1 MDRWP
6 PGDETPMKRLFF
18 LIVLVMVASWI
29 LLSRRTDR
37 FRPAGQSRYSHKQLY
52 VRDNSGDAAR
62 RRAFEGRQQARRALH
77 EARAALA
84 EARDEVRQ
92 ALDEARNDVRA
103 AFEEVKVALVNDDHT
118 LDGAR
123 SNPAPK
129 VAASEEVDDLPV
141 PIVPGT
147 RVVEAEATPPMH
159 SQPGVRVDA
168 PVPPAP
174 PAAPTLAASPAAA
187 NPSVEQTVTGQI
199 SATVERAV
207 ADARHQLND
216 RLKQW
221 LDPEVPGSWSP
232 PARLV
237 DAMIMGEPSIKQIQ
251 KDYGELFEA
260 TLSVDTSSARRNA
273 LIEVYNSQLV
283 EQRMASLGGA
293 LAFVLICLAAVSGYV
308 RADEATK
315 GYYTNRLRLL
325 SAAGVGAAGVIIY
338 HMVV

>member
-1 MDRWP
+1 
-6 PGDETPMKRLFF
+6 MKRLFF
-18 LIVLVMVASWI
+18 LIVLVMLASWI
-29 LLSRRTDR
+29 LSRRTGI
-37 FRPAGQSRYSHKQLY
+37 FRPAGQLRHGHNQLY
-52 VRDNSGDAAR
+52 VHENSGDAAR
-62 RRAFEGRQQARRALH
+62 RRALEGRQQARRALE
-77 EARAALA
+77 EAREALA

-103 AFEEVKVALVNDDHT
+103 AFDEVKVAFVNDDHT
-118 LDGAR
+118 QDGAR
-123 SNPAPK
+123 PNPAPK
-129 VAASEEVDDLPV
+129 VEASEEVDGLPV

-147 RVVEAEATPPMH
+147 RVIEAEAKPSIHP
-159 SQPGVRVDA
+159 QPAVRVHA
-168 PVPPAP
+168 PAPPAP
-174 PAAPTLAASPAAA
+174 PAPALATPPAAASP
-187 NPSVEQTVTGQI
+187 SVQKTVTGQL

-207 ADARHQLND
+207 ADARHQLSD
-216 RLKQW
+216 RITHW
-221 LDPEVPGSWSP
+221 LDPEVPGSWTP

-260 TLSVDTSSARRNA
+260 TLTVDTSSARRNA
-273 LIEVYNSQLV
+273 LIEVYNRQLV

>member
-1 MDRWP
+1 
-6 PGDETPMKRLFF
+6 MKRVFF

-37 FRPAGQSRYSHKQLY
+37 LRPVGQPRYGHKQLY

-62 RRAFEGRQQARRALH
+62 RHALEGRQQARRALE
-77 EARAALA
+77 EAREALA

-92 ALDEARNDVRA
+92 ALDVARNDVRA
-103 AFEEVKVALVNDDHT
+103 AFDEVKVALVNDDHT
-118 LDGAR
+118 QDGAR
-123 SNPAPK
+123 PNPVPK
-129 VAASEEVDDLPV
+129 KVEASEEVDGLPV

-147 RVVEAEATPPMH
+147 RVIEAEAKPPLH
-159 SQPGVRVDA
+159 PQPAVRVHA
-168 PVPPAP
+168 PAPPAP
-174 PAAPTLAASPAAA
+174 PAPAVAAPPAADS
-187 NPSVEQTVTGQI
+187 PSVEQTVTGQL

-207 ADARHQLND
+207 ADARHQLSD
-216 RLKQW
+216 RITHW

-232 PARLV
+232 PVRLV

-260 TLSVDTSSARRNA
+260 TLTVDTSSARRNA
-273 LIEVYNSQLV
+273 LIEVYNRQLV